1 MVNGLIQNGRLGIV
15 FKAFLSG
22 HVVLMNFKKTS
33 SSAEQEVFSF
43 TLLPNLSF
51 TYILSYISN
60 EVLNEKGG
68 ALMNFDFNDSTPLY
82 QQIADQLEEMIF
94 SGGFDEGSQVP
105 STTQLS
111 QQLHINPATVLKG
124 MNILVNKDLLEKRRG
139 LGMFV
144 KKGAQQK
151 IMEQR
156 KESFYND
163 YVKSLLV
170 EAGKLGITKQ
180 HLLDLIERGEN
191 DGSINS

>member
-1 MVNGLIQNGRLGIV
+1 LT
-15 FKAFLSG
+15 
-22 HVVLMNFKKTS
+22 FKKTS

-43 TLLPNLSF
+43 TLLPNFLLA
-51 TYILSYISN
+51 YILSYISN
-60 EVLNEKGG
+60 EALNEKGG